1 MPLVPLSSAWLPSG
15 RSLLLVGLAA
25 VGNGG
30 DAGFGL
36 TPSFL
41 LIGLAV
47 VLVVVIAVVDDVGII
62 LIVGCPFG
70 GRSLAFEL

>member
-1 MPLVPLSSAWLPSG
+1 MSDRSSLIAGLV
-15 RSLLLVGLAA
+15 A

-36 TPSFL
+36 VPSFL

-47 VLVVVIAVVDDVGII
+47 VLVVVIAVDDDVGII